1 MGDPVSAYTPTTL
14 GFAIL
19 GLLDEKPR
27 TGYAVRRVF
36 ETTPMA
42 HYSSSPGSIYPALRR
57 LREEGL
63 VRVKEGVRTG
73 QIQSLTRAGRTA
85 LRRWLHE
92 PVAPT
97 EVPWREAELL
107 LRFAFM
113 GAVEDSVR
121 ESFLDVFA
129 AGAEGQAEALE
140 AFREERREAF
150 SAHAWHALGHG
161 IARARA
167 DAAWAREAAKA
178 LK

>member
-1 MGDPVSAYTPTTL
+1 MSDYTPTTL

-19 GLLDEKPR
+19 GLLDEEPR
-27 TGYAVRRVF
+27 TGYGVRRIF

-63 VRVKEGVRTG
+63 VRVEERVGAG
-73 QIQSLTRAGRTA
+73 QIQSLTRTGRTA

-92 PVAPT
+92 PVVPD

-113 GAVEDSVR
+113 GTVDDSVR
-121 ESFLDVFA
+121 ERFLDAFA
-129 AGAEGQAEALE
+129 AGAEGRAKSLE
-140 AFREERREAF
+140 AFREEGGTAL
-150 SAHAWHALGHG
+150 SPHAWHALGHG

-167 DAAWAREAAKA
+167 DAAWAREAARA